1 MNARQFGI
9 LVFLAALWGA
19 SFLFMRVAAPEFG
32 AVWLIEGRVGLAGLV
47 LLPWVLSGGGLTRIL
62 PRWRSMLVVGL
73 LNAALPFVLI
83 AWATTLISAGVASI
97 LNATVPIFS
106 AIFGFLVLR
115 ERLTPI
121 QVLGIVLGF
130 AGVVVLIS
138 WRQEGMAL
146 PPTGAVA
153 AALAACLSYVLAAH
167 YTRHR
172 MQDVR
177 PLDYV
182 VGMQLSAALLLMP
195 LLPLFAPHAPPGM
208 VAWWSMLG
216 LAVLSTALAFWLY
229 FRLLHEVGA
238 TRTLTVTY
246 LIPVFAIVWGH
257 LLLDEQ
263 VGWGIAISCALIV
276 LGTALANRRGTTTVP
291 VRSSATAE

>member
-47 LLPWVLSGGGLTRIL
+47 LLPWVLPGGGLGRIL

-115 ERLTPI
+115 ERLGPI

-138 WRQEGMAL
+138 WRQDGMAL
-146 PPTGAVA
+146 PPPGAVA

-172 MQDVR
+172 MREVR

-195 LLPLFAPHAPPGM
+195 LLPLFAPQVLPGA

-229 FRLLHEVGA
+229 FRLLHEIGA

-263 VGWGIAISCALIV
+263 VGWGIAISCVLIV
-276 LGTALANRRGTTTVP
+276 LGTALANRRGITAAP